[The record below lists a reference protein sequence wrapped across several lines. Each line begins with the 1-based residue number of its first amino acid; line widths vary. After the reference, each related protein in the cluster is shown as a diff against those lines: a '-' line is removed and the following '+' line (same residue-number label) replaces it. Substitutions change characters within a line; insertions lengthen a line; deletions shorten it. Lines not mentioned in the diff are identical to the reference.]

1 MKFQV
6 IKQEIYKYNFL
17 YETSKNPSK
26 IPKKVFILLHIPI
39 PIVDVHAPITKQMN
53 IFLTY
58 FGTIAPFIF
67 HISCIIRGHA
77 ETMTVNPFVKGIN
90 LFP

>member
-6 IKQEIYKYNFL
+6 IEQEIYRYNFL
-17 YETSKNPSK
+17 YEQAK
-26 IPKKVFILLHIPI
+26 ILQKYQRRCFILLHIPI

-77 ETMTVNPFVKGIN
+77 ETVTVNPFVKGIN